1 MHLADPI
8 RLQVPDQ
15 IINNIVQAY
24 NFCTAAPRMHICY
37 ANAHTSGSSVHQKQP
52 EVLIEPLVSNFL
64 SVWATR
70 YVDGRQYAS
79 AQNSRVNPAGG
90 WFTSAA
96 PPTACGPPFDQPFR
110 ILLNVAVGGLLPG
123 RAPSKDTVFPQT
135 MLVRSKPP

>member
-52 EVLIEPLVSNFL
+52 EVLIEPLVKKLPECLGYQVRGWQAIRERAEQLCESCRRL
-64 SVWATR
+64 VHL
-70 YVDGRQYAS
+70 
-79 AQNSRVNPAGG
+79 GG
-90 WFTSAA
+90 A
-96 PPTACGPPFDQPFR
+96 PHCMRPP
-110 ILLNVAVGGLLPG
+110 L
-123 RAPSKDTVFPQT
+123 
-135 MLVRSKPP
+135 